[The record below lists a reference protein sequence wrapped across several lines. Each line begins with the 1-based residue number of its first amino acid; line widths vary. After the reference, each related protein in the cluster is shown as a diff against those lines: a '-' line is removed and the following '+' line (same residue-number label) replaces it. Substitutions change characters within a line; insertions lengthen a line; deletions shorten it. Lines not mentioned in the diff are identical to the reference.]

1 MEFRRV
7 YRGVEDTLGN
17 PPPDIHPHSWLSRRL
32 RFAVRET
39 RDLSSITVSNAL
51 CLASISG
58 NPSVDAHSAIDS
70 VSDKMSD
77 AYHSLFPYEA
87 KRMEPKEPK
96 VADHERYFKML
107 DEMEA
112 EAKSKKEKAEKEAAA
127 MESSD
132 ERESTAV

>member
-39 RDLSSITVSNAL
+39 RDLSALTVSNAL

-58 NPSVDAHSAIDS
+58 HPAVDVHSAIDN
-70 VSDKMSD
+70 VSDKLSE
-77 AYHSLFPYEA
+77 AYDSLFPYEV
-87 KRMEPKEPK
+87 KRREPKAPK
-96 VADHERYFKML
+96 VTDHERYFKML

-112 EAKSKKEKAEKEAAA
+112 EAKAKKAKNGNEEAAK
-127 MESSD
+127 
-132 ERESTAV
+132 RESASV